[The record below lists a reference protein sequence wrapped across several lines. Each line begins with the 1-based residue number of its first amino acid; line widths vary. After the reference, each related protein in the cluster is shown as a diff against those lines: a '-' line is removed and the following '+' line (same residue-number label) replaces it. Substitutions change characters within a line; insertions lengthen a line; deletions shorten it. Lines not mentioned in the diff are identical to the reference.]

1 MSSMFFQ
8 QLLNGL
14 GIGCTYALIALG
26 YNLIFGVLKVVNLA
40 YGEIFMA
47 SAFAVLVSASL
58 LPGQPIIIALV
69 ALGVAVVTGFLI
81 HLVAVKPLGD
91 ITDPNSPRHLSVLIS
106 TLGCSLILQ
115 NLAIEAFGGY
125 PRPVPQLV
133 PFRSFNMF
141 GGQVELV
148 LILNLAASLIV
159 MSLLY
164 VFLNRTFAGLRLR
177 ALSENTELS
186 LCAGVRVSRDQMFAV
201 TVSSGLA
208 GVAAILITQMIGTVS
223 PYIGL
228 SYGFKGLVVLIVGGT
243 GNMPGT
249 VLIALLLGIS
259 EVFTVAYVSSSYR
272 DAIAFALLVALLLI
286 KGAVSGSSL
295 RR

>member
-40 YGEIFMA
+40 YGEIFMV
-47 SAFAVLVSASL
+47 SAFATLVSASL
-58 LPGQPIIIALV
+58 LPGQPIIIILV
-69 ALGVAVVTGFLI
+69 ALSVAVVTGLLI

-91 ITDPNSPRHLSVLIS
+91 VTDINSPRHLSVLIS

-125 PRPVPQLV
+125 PQRVPQLV
-133 PFRSFNMF
+133 PLRTFNVF

-148 LILNLAASLIV
+148 LILNLGVSLIV
-159 MSLLY
+159 MGILY
-164 VFLNRTFAGLRLR
+164 LFLNRTFMGLRLR
-177 ALSENTELS
+177 ALSENAELS
-186 LCAGVRVSRDQMFAV
+186 LCAGVRVSRDQLLSV
-201 TVSSGLA
+201 TISSGLA

-249 VLIALLLGIS
+249 VVIALLLGIS
-259 EVFTVAYVSSSYR
+259 EVFTIAYISSSYR
-272 DAIAFALLVALLLI
+272 DAVAFALLVALLLI
-286 KGAVSGSSL
+286 RGAVSGSSL